1 MRSSRQVFDDHW
13 DSILAG
19 DMDRILSDYASDAV
33 FVTPGRV
40 ARGHAGVQSVF
51 EGIGADLGE
60 MAFNQESVTVGD
72 SMILFEWSGTSA
84 GGRSARGSD
93 AFYIADG
100 LIRFQTLTYS
110 VAG

>member
-60 MAFNQESVTVGD
+60 MAFNQGIRD
-72 SMILFEWSGTSA
+72 
-84 GGRSARGSD
+84 GRRFDDPVRMERHVRRGP
-93 AFYIADG
+93 
-100 LIRFQTLTYS
+100 
-110 VAG
+110 